1 MYVILLLVHFC
12 SEENEI
18 YSVVSERKKYEKFK
32 LTDCP
37 AYESTKF
44 ELTDCPAY
52 ESNKFELV
60 TCPAYYPVANTVD
73 EEESYVIMWKEPII
87 LCIANLTI

>member
-37 AYESTKF
+37 AYESNT
-44 ELTDCPAY
+44 
-52 ESNKFELV
+52 FELV

-87 LCIANLTI
+87 IFMYS